1 MPGAGRT
8 IRQATLTMRI
18 DTIYHTGFVVA
29 DLDRALAFY
38 TDTLGL
44 TVERAPFESSSDW
57 LAQVV
62 GYEKVRMRIAF
73 VGPGD
78 GHVIEL
84 LQYIEPHGELRSDQ
98 HDRNRPGS
106 AHAAFV
112 VDHVAAWRATLE
124 AAGVSCFGPVEER
137 DEPYPAARL
146 AIYFQD
152 PDGNWLEMVQRDPAP
167 ST

>member
-1 MPGAGRT
+1 
-8 IRQATLTMRI
+8 MRI
-18 DTIYHTGFVVA
+18 NTIYHTGFVVA
-29 DLDRALAFY
+29 DLDRALEFY
-38 TDTLGL
+38 TGTLGL

-84 LQYIEPHGELRSDQ
+84 LQYIEPHGERRLDQ

-106 AHAAFV
+106 SHAAFI
-112 VDHVAAWRATLE
+112 VDDVTAWRGRLE
-124 AAGVSCFGPVEER
+124 AAGVSCFGPTEER

-152 PDGNWLEMVQRDPAP
+152 PDGNWLEMVKRDPAP
-167 ST
+167 AGF